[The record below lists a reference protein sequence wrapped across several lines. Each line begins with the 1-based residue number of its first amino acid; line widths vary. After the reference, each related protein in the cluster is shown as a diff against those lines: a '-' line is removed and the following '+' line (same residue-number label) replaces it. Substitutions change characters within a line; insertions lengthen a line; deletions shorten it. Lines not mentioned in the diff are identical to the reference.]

1 MTTTR
6 VPSPTA
12 VAILAALAD
21 WQSKH
26 PYAPSHRDLMAM
38 AGVTTPSLIAY
49 QLRILKAIGL
59 VDFIPGES
67 RTVHLAGSQYLLP

>member
-6 VPSPTA
+6 VPPPTA
-12 VAILAALAD
+12 VAILAALAE
-21 WQSKH
+21 WQSTH